1 MRVLMFGWEFPPH
14 NTGGLG
20 TACYGL
26 TKSLSRQGVDV
37 SFVLPRKVDINED
50 FLEFLFADVPRASMI
65 NAYSSIKP
73 GSEKRVNSLL
83 ETVNDYADRVDAL
96 IKDLSFD
103 VIHAHD
109 WLTIKAG
116 IRAKELTGK
125 PLVMHVHATEFD
137 RGGGNGVNQAVYNIE
152 RRGMHESDL
161 VITVSYFTKNKIVEH
176 YGVDPQKVVVVHN
189 GVESSLGYGVRQ
201 YNKDKRV
208 VLFLGRLTLQKGPDY
223 FLRAARQVINYC
235 PDTLFVMA
243 GKGDMMPLLIDK
255 SIELGVSDNF
265 IFTGYLREEDKQSV
279 YQMAD
284 LFVMPS
290 VSEPFGITPL
300 ESLTNGTPVIISR
313 QSGVSEVLNHCL
325 KIDFWD
331 VNQLTNKIVSVLNHQ
346 PLHDCLSLNGCLE
359 AAKLNW
365 DEPAARCAEV
375 YNSLVSGS

>member
-1 MRVLMFGWEFPPH
+1 MFGWEFPPH

-37 SFVLPRKVDINED
+37 SFVLPRKVDVNED
-50 FLEFLFADVPRASMI
+50 FLEFLFADVSRASMI
-65 NAYSSIKP
+65 NAYSSFTQAGK
-73 GSEKRVNSLL
+73 EYCNSLL
-83 ETVNDYADRVDAL
+83 EAVNKYADRVDAL
-96 IKDLSFD
+96 IKSLEFD

-125 PLVMHVHATEFD
+125 PLIMHVHATEFD
-137 RGGGNGVNQAVYNIE
+137 RTGGNGVNQAVYNIE

-161 VITVSYFTKNKIVEH
+161 VITVSNFTKDKIVKH

-189 GVESSLGYGVRQ
+189 GVELPLVYRVRQ
-201 YNKDKRV
+201 YKKDKRI

-223 FLRAARQVINYC
+223 FLRAARKVLYHC
-235 PDTLFVMA
+235 PKTLFLMA

-265 IFTGYLREEDKQSV
+265 IFTGYLREKDKKSV

-300 ESLTNGTPVIISR
+300 ESLINGTPVIISR
-313 QSGVSEVLNHCL
+313 QSGVSEVLSHCL
-325 KIDFWD
+325 KVDFWD

-346 PLHDCLSLNGCLE
+346 PLHDCLSINGCLE

-375 YNSLVSGS
+375 YNNLISGS